1 MRKSVA
7 HLYLFMV
14 TLGILS
20 IFISCKDE
28 SRFVEP
34 NYVLRKWASAIQQ
47 MNYREYAECEAHPKS
62 EAVFREMYREYFLV
76 DLMATEI
83 DAPESA
89 EELKDAEG
97 RRYLRRQLE
106 FEAAAVSRKGGKQNG
121 LIRGSAEFIKYID
134 GRRAKEGWLLSNRT
148 LIHVPR

>member
-1 MRKSVA
+1 MRMRVTY
-7 HLYLFMV
+7 LYLFMV
-14 TLGILS
+14 TMSILS
-20 IFISCKDE
+20 ILISCKDE

-62 EAVFREMYREYFLV
+62 EAVFREMYREYYLA
-76 DLMATEI
+76 DLMATEVD
-83 DAPESA
+83 DAGDA
-89 EELKDAEG
+89 EEMKDAEG
-97 RRYLRRQLE
+97 LRYARRHLE
-106 FEAAAVSRKGGKQNG
+106 FEAAIVQRKTGTRNG